1 MLVRNPPFPEP
12 VRRLIYDGFVLV
24 HLPENKDIWLLPG
37 GLGTAS
43 TGDLFKRA
51 KRQRVPC
58 CLFVRSEIGET
69 KDE

>member
-12 VRRLIYDGFVLV
+12 VRRLFYDGFALAPVA
-24 HLPENKDIWLLPG
+24 EKKDTWLLPG

-51 KRQRVPC
+51 KRQRVHC
-58 CLFVRSEIGET
+58 CLFVRSEIGE
-69 KDE
+69 KRDE